1 LIDPKPK
8 EIGLGTNINLRKN
21 FFDKNKSINQMKFA
35 LEQLT
40 KEANGKVKIYLENNV
55 LSKKNFE
62 IFKNNPFF
70 LTDKKSF
77 LFLKKKIKF
86 NLLLDLAHLKVSCK
100 SMKLN
105 FIEEANFLINQT
117 DYVHLSGNN
126 GFEDTGNGIIEDKEI
141 LDVLKNNN
149 LNNKVFTLEIYEGTN
164 KIIKNLIFLKNL
176 IKNNK

>member
-1 LIDPKPK
+1 
-8 EIGLGTNINLRKN
+8 
-21 FFDKNKSINQMKFA
+21 M
-35 LEQLT
+35 
-40 KEANGKVKIYLENNV
+40 
-55 LSKKNFE
+55 
-62 IFKNNPFF
+62 
-70 LTDKKSF
+70 
-77 LFLKKKIKF
+77 
-86 NLLLDLAHLKVSCK
+86 LDLAHLKVSCK